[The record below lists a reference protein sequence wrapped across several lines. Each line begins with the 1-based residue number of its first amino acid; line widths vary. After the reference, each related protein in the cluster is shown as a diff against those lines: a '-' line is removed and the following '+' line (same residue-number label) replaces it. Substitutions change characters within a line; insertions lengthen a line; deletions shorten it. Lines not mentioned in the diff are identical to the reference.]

1 MAQHTTS
8 RLYCTKDTHVLV
20 RYPTQNFHN
29 EEYTNIGKAG
39 SEQAVGLFAF
49 NTSHGISSG
58 AKIISAKMY
67 FSIDYASNSN
77 TYTFVVRPCAGSWT
91 ETGVTYNTL
100 PSTSDTSDTVSIGNS
115 TTSIDITN
123 TFNAWFTGKYAMANG
138 LYITSATEDS
148 RKRLRPKGYATE
160 DLRPYLQ
167 ITWEDPISIPVAD
180 KTTYALGETL
190 RISIQGA
197 GSGRTH
203 TLTYKI
209 GEDVVR
215 TVTDVGASDSYAL
228 PLDLA
233 NYITTST
240 SATMTIVCETF
251 MDGTSQGTASTTAG
265 ITVPES
271 VKPTISSVTAA
282 ETVSGWPSTLSGKW
296 VQGVSKPQLTI
307 TASGAYGSSIAR
319 YSTTLNNQTVQGAA
333 PKFGQLSASGNLV
346 ATTTVTDTRGRTA
359 TYSLTL
365 TVLAYAP
372 PQISGF
378 QISRCD
384 ESGNYQ
390 DSGTYARISAVVS
403 ISSLE
408 GLNTFWARPDY
419 KANGSTSWIT
429 SGAKITDGA
438 TSLNITNQ
446 LLGFGG
452 IFDEMTGYNFR
463 LYVVD
468 ALTTSIAYNEL
479 PTRAIVWDVSSSGRS
494 IGFGVEAGADG
505 DLPFG
510 LNLKPATDDARAQ
523 SMQNLAFLGVNPDF
537 EDTTV
542 NWGAKGPCYVLYSK
556 NSNSVT
562 NQPHTNGFL
571 ISIPY
576 GPSGNYGEVR
586 QIWASQRDGAF
597 YHRGGNAGGW
607 TNWKQIIDST
617 GGTIDGALTIDSNL
631 TLNSGAISYG
641 NIIVYADS
649 NGSHGKFGA
658 SENFAALE
666 SNYRNGVRRVL
677 YLYNPN
683 GLLDTRQC
691 LQLGHYYNGT
701 WTNYLVPVQ
710 TDWIQLTPADG
721 VTTPGTYGNG
731 VLRYRAEGKHVYV
744 AGSIN
749 AAWDGTNNKLIAT
762 LPEGYRPTGGY
773 SYFFVPTSGA
783 NLSRFFVKTDG
794 AIYLEWKRTL
804 GGSSNTDSGW
814 FDLNMDFWT
823 D

>member
-67 FSIDYASNSN
+67 FSIDYASNNN

-282 ETVSGWPSTLSGKW
+282 ETVSNWPSTLSGKW

-419 KANGSTSWIT
+419 KANGSASWIT
-429 SGAKITDGA
+429 SGAKIADGA

-510 LNLKPATDDARAQ
+510 LNLKPATDAVRAQ
-523 SMQNLAFLGVNPDF
+523 SMQNLTFLGVNPDF

-542 NWGAKGPCYVLYSK
+542 NWGAKGPCYAWYNANGVS
-556 NSNSVT
+556 SVT
-562 NQPHTNGFL
+562 GQPSQYGFL
-571 ISIPY
+571 INIPY

-586 QIWASQRDGAF
+586 QIWASQHIGGF
-597 YHRGGNAGGW
+597 YHRGGNANGW
-607 TNWKQIIDST
+607 TSWKQMIDSA
-617 GGTIDGALTIDSNL
+617 GGTIDGALSVAGDFTAKNGVLLPETEQGLAGKLSADYGGIVLESSNSDSANKRMLSVDNL
-631 TLNSGAISYG
+631 TFQS
-641 NIIVYADS
+641 
-649 NGSHGKFGA
+649 
-658 SENFAALE
+658 
-666 SNYRNGVRRVL
+666 
-677 YLYNPN
+677 
-683 GLLDTRQC
+683 DTRYAMRVIEIRE
-691 LQLGHYYNGT
+691 GVYSAYYI
-701 WTNYLVPVQ
+701 PAQ
-710 TDWIQLTPADG
+710 TDWIELTPADG
-721 VTTPGTYGNG
+721 VTTPGTHGNG
-731 VLRYRAEGKHVYV
+731 ALRYRAEGKHVYL
-744 AGSIN
+744 AGSVN
-749 AAWDGTNNKLIAT
+749 VAWDGTNNKLIAT
-762 LPEGYRPTGGY
+762 LPSGYRPSQGDAVHSFQVTGGNKIARIY
-773 SYFFVPTSGA
+773 VAPTGE
-783 NLSRFFVKTDG
+783 
-794 AIYLEWKRTL
+794 IYLEWNRNL
-804 GGSSNTDSGW
+804 SDGSSATDNNW
-814 FDLNMDFWT
+814 LEVNMDFWT

>member
-29 EEYTNIGKAG
+29 KEYTNIGKAG

-67 FSIDYASNSN
+67 FSIDYASNNS

-123 TFNAWFTGKYAMANG
+123 TFTAWFTGKYAMANG

-148 RKRLRPKGYATE
+148 RKRLRPRGYATE

-180 KTTYALGETL
+180 KSAYALGETL

-251 MDGTSQGTASTTAG
+251 INGTSQGTASTTAG

-359 TYSLTL
+359 TYSLAL
-365 TVLAYAP
+365 TVLAYSP

-419 KANGSTSWIT
+419 KANGSASWIT
-429 SGAKITDGA
+429 SGAKIADGA

-452 IFDEMTGYNFR
+452 VFDEMTGYNFR

-494 IGFGVEAGADG
+494 IGFGVEAGTDG

-510 LNLKPATDDARAQ
+510 LNLKPATDDVRAQ
-523 SMQNLAFLGVNPDF
+523 SMQNLTFLGVNPDF

-542 NWGAKGPCYVLYSK
+542 NWGAKGLCYAWYNTNGVS
-556 NSNSVT
+556 SVT
-562 NQPHTNGFL
+562 DQPSQYGFL
-571 ISIPY
+571 INIPY

-586 QIWASQRDGAF
+586 QIWASQRDGAL
-597 YHRGGNAGGW
+597 YHRGGNADGR
-607 TNWKQIIDST
+607 TEWKQIIDSA
-617 GGTIDGALTIDSNL
+617 GGTIDGALSVAGDFTAKNGVLLPETEQGLTGKLSADYGGIVLESSNSDSANKRMLSVDNL
-631 TLNSGAISYG
+631 TFQS
-641 NIIVYADS
+641 
-649 NGSHGKFGA
+649 
-658 SENFAALE
+658 
-666 SNYRNGVRRVL
+666 
-677 YLYNPN
+677 
-683 GLLDTRQC
+683 DTRYAMRVIEIRE
-691 LQLGHYYNGT
+691 GVYSAYY
-701 WTNYLVPVQ
+701 VPVQ
-710 TDWIQLTPADG
+710 TNWIELTPADG
-721 VTTPGTYGNG
+721 VTTPGEHGNG

-749 AAWDGTNNKLIAT
+749 TAWDGSGNKLIAT

>member
-123 TFNAWFTGKYAMANG
+123 TFSAWFTGKYAMANG

-333 PKFGQLSASGNLV
+333 PKFGQLAASGNLV

-365 TVLAYAP
+365 AVLAYAP

-419 KANGSTSWIT
+419 KANGSASWIT
-429 SGAKITDGA
+429 SGAKIADGA
-438 TSLNITNQ
+438 RSLNITNQ

-510 LNLKPATDDARAQ
+510 LNLKPATDAVRAQ
-523 SMQNLAFLGVNPDF
+523 SMQNLTFLGVNPDF

-542 NWGAKGPCYVLYSK
+542 NWGAKGPCYAWYNANGVS
-556 NSNSVT
+556 SVT
-562 NQPHTNGFL
+562 DQPSQYGFL
-571 ISIPY
+571 INIPY
-576 GPSGNYGEVR
+576 GPSGNYGEAR
-586 QIWASQRDGAF
+586 QIWASQHTGGF
-597 YHRGGNAGGW
+597 YHRGGNANGW
-607 TNWKQIIDST
+607 TNWKQMIDST
-617 GGTIDGALTIDSNL
+617 GGTIDGALSVAGDFTAKNGVLLPETEQGLTGKLSADYGGIVLESSNSDSANKRMLSVDNL
-631 TLNSGAISYG
+631 TFQS
-641 NIIVYADS
+641 
-649 NGSHGKFGA
+649 
-658 SENFAALE
+658 
-666 SNYRNGVRRVL
+666 
-677 YLYNPN
+677 
-683 GLLDTRQC
+683 DTRYA
-691 LQLGHYYNGT
+691 LRVIEIREGVYSAYYVPAQ
-701 WTNYLVPVQ
+701 TN
-710 TDWIQLTPADG
+710 WIELTPAYG
-721 VTTPGTYGNG
+721 VTTPGEHGNG

-749 AAWDGTNNKLIAT
+749 TAWDGSSNKLIAT

>member
-419 KANGSTSWIT
+419 KANGSASWIT
-429 SGAKITDGA
+429 SGAKIADGA

-494 IGFGVEAGADG
+494 IGIGVEAGADG

-542 NWGAKGPCYVLYSK
+542 NWGAKGPCYAWYNANGVS
-556 NSNSVT
+556 SVT
-562 NQPHTNGFL
+562 DQPSQYGFL
-571 ISIPY
+571 INIPY
-576 GPSGNYGEVR
+576 GPSGNYGEAR
-586 QIWASQRDGAF
+586 QIWASQHTGGF
-597 YHRGGNAGGW
+597 YHRGGNASGW
-607 TNWKQIIDST
+607 TSWKQIIDSA
-617 GGTIDGALTIDSNL
+617 GGTIDGALSVAGDFTAKNGVLLPETEQGLTGKLSADYGGIVLESSNSDSANKRMMSVDNL
-631 TLNSGAISYG
+631 TFQS
-641 NIIVYADS
+641 
-649 NGSHGKFGA
+649 
-658 SENFAALE
+658 
-666 SNYRNGVRRVL
+666 
-677 YLYNPN
+677 
-683 GLLDTRQC
+683 DTRYAMRVIEIRE
-691 LQLGHYYNGT
+691 GVYSAYY
-701 WTNYLVPVQ
+701 VPVQ
-710 TDWIQLTPADG
+710 TNWIELTPADG
-721 VTTPGTYGNG
+721 VTTPGEHGNG
-731 VLRYRAEGKHVYV
+731 ALRYRAEGKHVYL
-744 AGSIN
+744 AGSVN
-749 AAWDGTNNKLIAT
+749 VAWDGTNNKLIAT
-762 LPEGYRPTGGY
+762 LPSGYRPSQGDAVHSFQATGGNKIARIY
-773 SYFFVPTSGA
+773 VAPTGE
-783 NLSRFFVKTDG
+783 
-794 AIYLEWKRTL
+794 IYLEWKRNL
-804 GGSSNTDSGW
+804 SDGSSATDNNW
-814 FDLNMDFWT
+814 LEVNMDFWT

>member
-167 ITWEDPISIPVAD
+167 ITWEDPISVPVAD

-365 TVLAYAP
+365 AVLAYAP

-390 DSGTYARISAVVS
+390 DSGTYARISAVVL

-419 KANGSTSWIT
+419 KANGSASWIT
-429 SGAKITDGA
+429 SGAKIADGA

-494 IGFGVEAGADG
+494 IGIGVEAGTDG

-523 SMQNLAFLGVNPDF
+523 SMQNLTFLGVNPDF

-542 NWGAKGPCYVLYSK
+542 NWGAKGPCYAWYNKSGVSSVNNPPSLY
-556 NSNSVT
+556 
-562 NQPHTNGFL
+562 GFL
-571 ISIPY
+571 INIPY

-586 QIWASQRDGAF
+586 QIWASQRDGAL
-597 YHRGGNAGGW
+597 YHRGGNADGR
-607 TNWKQIIDST
+607 TEWKQIIDSA
-617 GGTIDGALTIDSNL
+617 GGTIDGALTASTL
-631 TLNSGAISYG
+631 T
-641 NIIVYADS
+641 S
-649 NGSHGKFGA
+649 NGSITGYGDLILNVSGSSAFGA
-658 SENFAALE
+658 VLGRENYIVIRARDADG
-666 SNYRNGVRRVL
+666 NHRNL
-677 YLYNPN
+677 YLHNPKN
-683 GLLDTRQC
+683 TANTRYALTLDEFIDGVWTS
-691 LQLGHYYNGT
+691 YYVPAQ
-701 WTNYLVPVQ
+701 TN
-710 TDWIQLTPADG
+710 WIELTPADG

>member
-148 RKRLRPKGYATE
+148 RKRVRPKGYATE

-215 TVTDVGASDSYAL
+215 TVTEVGASDSYAL

-419 KANGSTSWIT
+419 KANGSASWIT
-429 SGAKITDGA
+429 SGAKIADGA

-510 LNLKPATDDARAQ
+510 LNLKPATDAVRAQ
-523 SMQNLAFLGVNPDF
+523 SMQNLTFLGVNPDF

-542 NWGAKGPCYVLYSK
+542 NWGAKGPCYAWYNANGVS
-556 NSNSVT
+556 SVT
-562 NQPHTNGFL
+562 DQPSQYGFL
-571 ISIPY
+571 INIPY
-576 GPSGNYGEVR
+576 GPSGNYGEAR
-586 QIWASQRDGAF
+586 QIWASQHTGGF
-597 YHRGGNAGGW
+597 YHRGGNANGW
-607 TNWKQIIDST
+607 TNWKQMIDST
-617 GGTIDGALTIDSNL
+617 GGTIDGALSMAGDFTAKNGVLLPETEQGLTGKLSADYGGIVLESSNSDSANKRMMSVDNL
-631 TLNSGAISYG
+631 TFQS
-641 NIIVYADS
+641 
-649 NGSHGKFGA
+649 
-658 SENFAALE
+658 
-666 SNYRNGVRRVL
+666 
-677 YLYNPN
+677 
-683 GLLDTRQC
+683 DTRYAMRVIEIRE
-691 LQLGHYYNGT
+691 GVYSAYY
-701 WTNYLVPVQ
+701 VPVQ
-710 TDWIQLTPADG
+710 TNWIELTPADG
-721 VTTPGTYGNG
+721 VTTPGEHGNG
-731 VLRYRAEGKHVYV
+731 ALRYRAEGKHVYL
-744 AGSIN
+744 AGSVN
-749 AAWDGTNNKLIAT
+749 VAWDGTNIKLIAT
-762 LPEGYRPTGGY
+762 LPSGYRPSQGDAVHSFQATGGNKIARIY
-773 SYFFVPTSGA
+773 VAPTGE
-783 NLSRFFVKTDG
+783 
-794 AIYLEWKRTL
+794 IYLEWKRNL
-804 GGSSNTDSGW
+804 SDGSSATDNNW
-814 FDLNMDFWT
+814 LEVNMDFWT

>member
-100 PSTSDTSDTVSIGNS
+100 PSTSDISDTVSIGNS

-209 GEDVVR
+209 GENVVR

-282 ETVSGWPSTLSGKW
+282 ETVSNWPSTLSGKW

-419 KANGSTSWIT
+419 KANGSASWIT
-429 SGAKITDGA
+429 SGAKIADGA

-468 ALTTSIAYNEL
+468 ALTSSIAYNEL
-479 PTRAIVWDVSSSGRS
+479 PTRAIVWDVSRSGRS
-494 IGFGVEAGADG
+494 VGFGVEAGVDG

-510 LNLKPATDDARAQ
+510 LNLKQETDAVRAQ
-523 SMQNLAFLGVNPDF
+523 SMQNLAFLGINPDF

-586 QIWASQRDGAF
+586 QIWASQHTGGL
-597 YHRGGNAGGW
+597 YHRGGNANGW
-607 TNWKQIIDST
+607 TSWKQMIDSA
-617 GGTIDGALTIDSNL
+617 GGMIDGVLSVAGDFTAKNGVLLPETEQGLTGKLSADYGGIVLESSNSDSANKRMLSVDNL
-631 TLNSGAISYG
+631 TFQS
-641 NIIVYADS
+641 
-649 NGSHGKFGA
+649 
-658 SENFAALE
+658 
-666 SNYRNGVRRVL
+666 
-677 YLYNPN
+677 
-683 GLLDTRQC
+683 DTRYAMRVIEIRE
-691 LQLGHYYNGT
+691 GVYSAYYVPAQ
-701 WTNYLVPVQ
+701 TN
-710 TDWIQLTPADG
+710 WIELTPADG
-721 VTTPGTYGNG
+721 VTTPGEHGNG
-731 VLRYRAEGKHVYV
+731 ALRYRAEGKHVYL
-744 AGSIN
+744 AGSVN
-749 AAWDGTNNKLIAT
+749 VAWDGTNNKLIAT
-762 LPEGYRPTGGY
+762 LPSGYRPSQGDAVHSFQVTGGNKIARIY
-773 SYFFVPTSGA
+773 VAPTGE
-783 NLSRFFVKTDG
+783 
-794 AIYLEWKRTL
+794 IYLEWKRNL
-804 GGSSNTDSGW
+804 SDGSSATDDNW
-814 FDLNMDFWT
+814 LEVNMDFWT

>member
-123 TFNAWFTGKYAMANG
+123 TFSAWFTGKYAMANG

-148 RKRLRPKGYATE
+148 RKRLRPRGYATE

-251 MDGTSQGTASTTAG
+251 IDGTSQGTASTTAG

-282 ETVSGWPSTLSGKW
+282 ETVSNWPSTLSGKW

-419 KANGSTSWIT
+419 KANGSASWIT
-429 SGAKITDGA
+429 SGAKIADGA

-494 IGFGVEAGADG
+494 IGFGVEAGVDG

-523 SMQNLAFLGVNPDF
+523 SMQNLTFLGVNPDF

-542 NWGAKGPCYVLYSK
+542 NWGAKGPCYAWYNANGVS
-556 NSNSVT
+556 SVT
-562 NQPHTNGFL
+562 DQPSQYGFL
-571 ISIPY
+571 INIPY
-576 GPSGNYGEVR
+576 GPSGNYGEAR
-586 QIWASQRDGAF
+586 QIWASQHAGGL
-597 YHRGGNAGGW
+597 YHRGGNASGW
-607 TNWKQIIDST
+607 TSWKQMIDSA
-617 GGTIDGALTIDSNL
+617 GGTIDGALNVEGNFSAKNGILLPETEQGLTGKVFADYGGIVLESSNSDSANRRMLCVDNL
-631 TLNSGAISYG
+631 TFQS
-641 NIIVYADS
+641 
-649 NGSHGKFGA
+649 
-658 SENFAALE
+658 
-666 SNYRNGVRRVL
+666 
-677 YLYNPN
+677 
-683 GLLDTRQC
+683 DTRYA
-691 LQLGHYYNGT
+691 LRVIEIREGVYSAYYVPAQ
-701 WTNYLVPVQ
+701 TN
-710 TDWIQLTPADG
+710 WIELTPADG
-721 VTTPGTYGNG
+721 VTTPGTHGNG

-749 AAWDGTNNKLIAT
+749 VAWDGTNNKLIAT
-762 LPEGYRPTGGY
+762 LPEGYRPSQGDAVHSFQVTGGNKIARIY
-773 SYFFVPTSGA
+773 VAPTGE
-783 NLSRFFVKTDG
+783 
-794 AIYLEWKRTL
+794 IYLEWKRNL
-804 GGSSNTDSGW
+804 SDGSSATDDNW
-814 FDLNMDFWT
+814 LEVNMDFWT

>member
-123 TFNAWFTGKYAMANG
+123 TFSAWFTGKYAMANG

-251 MDGTSQGTASTTAG
+251 MDGTSQGTASATAG

-365 TVLAYAP
+365 TVLAYSP

-419 KANGSTSWIT
+419 KPNGSASWIT
-429 SGAKITDGA
+429 SGAKIADGA

-494 IGFGVEAGADG
+494 IGFGVEAGTDG

-510 LNLKPATDDARAQ
+510 LNLKPATDAVRAQ
-523 SMQNLAFLGVNPDF
+523 SMQNLGFIGVNPDF

-542 NWGAKGPCYVLYSK
+542 NWGAKGLCYAWYNANGVS
-556 NSNSVT
+556 SVT
-562 NQPHTNGFL
+562 GQPSQYGFL
-571 ISIPY
+571 INIPY
-576 GPSGNYGEVR
+576 GPSGNYGEAR
-586 QIWASQRDGAF
+586 QIWASQHTGGF
-597 YHRGGNAGGW
+597 YHRGGNANGW
-607 TNWKQIIDST
+607 TSWKQIIDSA
-617 GGTIDGALTIDSNL
+617 GGTIDGALSVAGDFAAKNGVLLPETEQGLTGKLSADYGGIVLESSNSDSANKRMLSVDNL
-631 TLNSGAISYG
+631 TFQS
-641 NIIVYADS
+641 
-649 NGSHGKFGA
+649 
-658 SENFAALE
+658 
-666 SNYRNGVRRVL
+666 
-677 YLYNPN
+677 
-683 GLLDTRQC
+683 DTRYAMRVIEIRE
-691 LQLGHYYNGT
+691 GVYSAYYVPAQ
-701 WTNYLVPVQ
+701 TN
-710 TDWIQLTPADG
+710 WIELTPADG

>member
-123 TFNAWFTGKYAMANG
+123 TFSAWFTGKYAMANG

-167 ITWEDPISIPVAD
+167 ITWEDPISVPVAD

-282 ETVSGWPSTLSGKW
+282 ETVSNWPSTLSGKW

-365 TVLAYAP
+365 AVLAYSP

-419 KANGSTSWIT
+419 KANGSASWIT
-429 SGAKITDGA
+429 SGAKIADGA
-438 TSLNITNQ
+438 KSLNITNQ

-542 NWGAKGPCYVLYSK
+542 NWGAKGPCYAWYNANGVS
-556 NSNSVT
+556 SVT
-562 NQPHTNGFL
+562 DQPSQYGFL
-571 ISIPY
+571 INIPY
-576 GPSGNYGEVR
+576 GPSGNYGEAR
-586 QIWASQRDGAF
+586 QIWASQHTGGF
-597 YHRGGNAGGW
+597 YYRGGNASGW
-607 TNWKQIIDST
+607 TSWKQMIDSA
-617 GGTIDGALTIDSNL
+617 GGTIDGALSVAGDFTAKNGVLLPETEQGLTGKLSADYGGIVLESSNSDSANKRMLSVDNL
-631 TLNSGAISYG
+631 TFQS
-641 NIIVYADS
+641 
-649 NGSHGKFGA
+649 
-658 SENFAALE
+658 
-666 SNYRNGVRRVL
+666 
-677 YLYNPN
+677 
-683 GLLDTRQC
+683 DTRYA
-691 LQLGHYYNGT
+691 LRVIEIREGMYSAYY
-701 WTNYLVPVQ
+701 VPVQ
-710 TDWIQLTPADG
+710 TNWIELTPADG

>member
-123 TFNAWFTGKYAMANG
+123 TFSAWFTGKYAMANG

-167 ITWEDPISIPVAD
+167 ITWEDPISVPVAD

-282 ETVSGWPSTLSGKW
+282 ETVSNWPSTLSGKW

-346 ATTTVTDTRGRTA
+346 ATTTVTDTRGRIA

-378 QISRCD
+378 KISRCD

-419 KANGSTSWIT
+419 KANSSASWIT
-429 SGAKITDGA
+429 SGAKIADGA

-510 LNLKPATDDARAQ
+510 LNLKPAKDDVRAQ
-523 SMQNLAFLGVNPDF
+523 SMQNLTFLGVNPDF

-542 NWGAKGPCYVLYSK
+542 NWGAKGPCYAWYNANGVA
-556 NSNSVT
+556 SVT
-562 NQPHTNGFL
+562 GQPSQYGFL
-571 ISIPY
+571 INIPY
-576 GPSGNYGEVR
+576 GPSGNYGEAR
-586 QIWASQRDGAF
+586 QIWASQHTGGF
-597 YHRGGNAGGW
+597 YHRGGNANGW
-607 TNWKQIIDST
+607 TSWKQMIDSA
-617 GGTIDGALTIDSNL
+617 GGTIDGALSVAGDFTAKNGVLLPETEQGLTGKLSADYGGIVLESSNSDSANKRMLSVDNL
-631 TLNSGAISYG
+631 TFQS
-641 NIIVYADS
+641 
-649 NGSHGKFGA
+649 
-658 SENFAALE
+658 
-666 SNYRNGVRRVL
+666 
-677 YLYNPN
+677 
-683 GLLDTRQC
+683 DTRYAMRVIEIRE
-691 LQLGHYYNGT
+691 GVYSAYY
-701 WTNYLVPVQ
+701 VPVQ
-710 TDWIQLTPADG
+710 TNWIELTPADG

-744 AGSIN
+744 AGSIV
-749 AAWDGTNNKLIAT
+749 ATWDGTNDKLIAT
-762 LPEGYRPTGGY
+762 LPSGYRPANGNCYFLQVRGGQ
-773 SYFFVPTSGA
+773 
-783 NLSRFFVKTDG
+783 NISRFCVHTDG
-794 AIYLEWKRTL
+794 GIYIEWVKSL
-804 GGSSNTDSGW
+804 QDQSNNTGSGW

>member
-100 PSTSDTSDTVSIGNS
+100 PSTSDISDTVSIGNS

-282 ETVSGWPSTLSGKW
+282 ETVSNWPSTLSGKW
-296 VQGVSKPQLTI
+296 VQGVRKPQLTI

-419 KANGSTSWIT
+419 KANGSASWIT
-429 SGAKITDGA
+429 SGAKIADGA
-438 TSLNITNQ
+438 KSLNITNQ

-494 IGFGVEAGADG
+494 IGIGVEAGVDG

-510 LNLKPATDDARAQ
+510 LNLKPATDAVRAQ

-542 NWGAKGPCYVLYSK
+542 NWGAKGPCYAWYNANGVA
-556 NSNSVT
+556 SVT
-562 NQPHTNGFL
+562 DQPSQYGFL
-571 ISIPY
+571 INIPY
-576 GPSGNYGEVR
+576 GPSGNNGEAR
-586 QIWASQRDGAF
+586 QIWASQPNGAL
-597 YHRGGNAGGW
+597 YHRGGNADGR
-607 TNWKQIIDST
+607 TEWKQIIDSA
-617 GGTIDGALTIDSNL
+617 GGTIDGALSVAGDFTAKNGVLLPETEQGLTGKLSADYGGIVLESSNSDSANKRMLSVDNL
-631 TLNSGAISYG
+631 TFQSDARYAMRVIEIREG
-641 NIIVYADS
+641 VYSA
-649 NGSHGKFGA
+649 
-658 SENFAALE
+658 
-666 SNYRNGVRRVL
+666 
-677 YLYNPN
+677 
-683 GLLDTRQC
+683 
-691 LQLGHYYNGT
+691 YYIPAQ
-701 WTNYLVPVQ
+701 TN
-710 TDWIQLTPADG
+710 WIELAPADG

-762 LPEGYRPTGGY
+762 LPSGYRPANGNCYFLQVRGGQNVARV
-773 SYFFVPTSGA
+773 FIKTSGEIYIEWVKS
-783 NLSRFFVKTDG
+783 LSDG
-794 AIYLEWKRTL
+794 
-804 GGSSNTDSGW
+804 SNNTGSGW

>member
-8 RLYCTKDTHVLV
+8 KLFCTKDTHVLV

-49 NTSHGISSG
+49 NTNHGIPSG
-58 AKIISAKMY
+58 AKILSAKMY
-67 FSIDYASNSN
+67 FSIDYASNSG
-77 TYTFVVRPCAGSWT
+77 TYTFVVRPCSGTWT

-123 TFNAWFTGKYAMANG
+123 IFNAWFTGKYTMANG

-233 NYITTST
+233 NYITTAT

-251 MDGTSQGTASTTAG
+251 ISGTSQGTYSITAA

-282 ETVSGWPSTLSGKW
+282 ETVSNWPSALSGKW

-319 YSTTLNNQTVQGAA
+319 YSTTLNNQTVQGST

-346 ATTTVTDTRGRTA
+346 ATTTVTDTRGRSA

-419 KANGSTSWIT
+419 KANGSASWIT
-429 SGAKITDGA
+429 SGAKIADGA

-463 LYVVD
+463 LYVAD

-523 SMQNLAFLGVNPDF
+523 SMQNLTFLGVNPDF

-542 NWGAKGPCYVLYSK
+542 NWGAKGPCYAWYNANGVS
-556 NSNSVT
+556 SVT
-562 NQPHTNGFL
+562 DQPSQYGFL
-571 ISIPY
+571 INIPY
-576 GPSGNYGEVR
+576 GPSGNYGEAR
-586 QIWASQRDGAF
+586 QIWASQHTGGF
-597 YHRGGNAGGW
+597 YHRGGNANGW
-607 TNWKQIIDST
+607 TSWKQMIDST
-617 GGTIDGALTIDSNL
+617 GGTIDGALSVAGDFTAKNGVLLPETEQGFTGKLSAD
-631 TLNSGAISYG
+631 YG
-641 NIIVYADS
+641 GIV
-649 NGSHGKFGA
+649 
-658 SENFAALE
+658 LE
-666 SNYRNGVRRVL
+666 SSNSDSANKRMMSVDNFTFQS
-677 YLYNPN
+677 
-683 GLLDTRQC
+683 DTRYAMRVIEIRE
-691 LQLGHYYNGT
+691 GVYSAYY
-701 WTNYLVPVQ
+701 VPVQ
-710 TDWIQLTPADG
+710 TDWIELTPADG
-721 VTTPGTYGNG
+721 VTTPGEHGNG
-731 VLRYRAEGKHVYV
+731 ALRYRAEGKHVYL
-744 AGSIN
+744 AGSVN
-749 AAWDGTNNKLIAT
+749 VAWDGTNNKLIAT
-762 LPEGYRPTGGY
+762 LPSGYRPSQGDAVHSFQVTGGNKIARIY
-773 SYFFVPTSGA
+773 VAPTGE
-783 NLSRFFVKTDG
+783 
-794 AIYLEWKRTL
+794 IYLEWKRNL
-804 GGSSNTDSGW
+804 SDGSSATDNNW
-814 FDLNMDFWT
+814 LEVNMDFWT